1 MGIMNFLRERLG
13 KIVAITIGISLFAF
27 IATEVIS
34 SGKSFLRGSGND
46 IGEVN
51 GEKISTEDFNKRVDQ
66 QTTQYKQQTG
76 QNNLNAQF
84 MGMIQDNVWN
94 QMLTQNI
101 VQKEIDRL
109 GISVGGAETQDMV
122 SGPNPAPQI
131 VQNFSNQQ
139 TGQFDRNGLVE
150 FLGRMKVA
158 KSDDPMKK
166 NWDAFIDQLI
176 DGKKAEKYLALVKN
190 GIYVNSLDA
199 RDDYEAKNRLVNFK
213 YVTADYASIPDAKVT
228 LTEDDYK
235 AYYDEHKNMFKN
247 QQELRSLDYVAF
259 NGAPSKEDS
268 AAVKETI
275 AKLIPEF
282 KASTNDSNFVALNA
296 ETKVNLAYQKKGQL
310 EPKLDTVMF
319 NSPNGT
325 VYGPYFS
332 NGSYKIAKLVDGK
345 NTFDSVKT
353 RHILLNPNMEGGLDK
368 ALAKADSLKKLIQSG
383 KVSFDDMVKKFST
396 DKGTVDKGGAVPS
409 FDITGAMAN
418 GAGTIAKEYAD
429 ASFNGKKGD
438 LKIATSQFGV
448 HLIQITDQ
456 KGSLKVVKVAVID
469 KPLTPSGKTQT
480 AAYSKAQSFLASLTK
495 DNFDE
500 EAKKEGLTKK
510 TAEDITGTAGN
521 AGPLESVRE
530 LVRWA
535 FNDASV
541 GDFTDKVYTSGD
553 TYVVAKLTE
562 VKPKGI
568 LSLENVKKQI
578 KPTVLNIAKAKI
590 LTQKLNDA
598 LKSASSIDQVAQK
611 IGATVM
617 PVQNIVF
624 ANPVIPGAAQENKL
638 VGTIFASQ
646 PNRLSKPIEGDKG
659 VYVFSIDNFINPA
672 TLNNSIRQ
680 KEQMSQALAQRA
692 ENSVLEALK
701 DKATVK
707 DYRARIL

>member
-27 IATEVIS
+27 IATEVIT
-34 SGKSFLRGSGND
+34 SGKSFLKGSGNE
-46 IGEVN
+46 IGEIN
-51 GEKISTEDFNKRVDQ
+51 GEKISTEDYNKRVDQ

-101 VQKEIDRL
+101 VQKEIDKL
-109 GISVGGAETQDMV
+109 GISVGAAETQDMV

-131 VQNFSNQQ
+131 MQNFSNQQ
-139 TGQFDRNGLVE
+139 TGQFDRNGLLE

-158 KSDDPMKK
+158 KSNDPMKA
-166 NWDAFIDQLI
+166 NWTAFVDQLI

-199 RDDYEAKNRLVNFK
+199 GDDYEAKNRLVNFK

-228 LTEDDYK
+228 LTDDDYK
-235 AYYDEHKNMFKN
+235 SYYDEHKNMFKN
-247 QQELRSLDYVAF
+247 QQELRTLDYVAF
-259 NGAPSKEDS
+259 NGSPSKEDS
-268 AAVKETI
+268 AAVKETVE
-275 AKLIPEF
+275 KLIPEF

-296 ETKVNLAYQKKGQL
+296 ETKTPLVYQKKGQL

-325 VYGPYFS
+325 IYGPYFS
-332 NGSYKIAKLVDGK
+332 NGSYKIAKLVDAHIGP
-345 NTFDSVKT
+345 DSVT
-353 RHILLNPNMEGGLDK
+353 ARHILLPITTDVAAAK
-368 ALAKADSLKKLIQSG
+368 AKADSLKNLIQSG
-383 KVSFDDMVKKFST
+383 KKTFAELATTNS
-396 DKGTVDKGGAVPS
+396 VDKNSAIKGGDLGTFGRGSMIPVFEDAV
-409 FDITGAMAN
+409 
-418 GAGTIAKEYAD
+418 
-429 ASFNGKKGD
+429 FNGKKGD
-438 LKIATSQFGV
+438 IKIVASQYGV
-448 HLIQITDQ
+448 HLIEIMNQ
-456 KGSLKVVKVAVID
+456 KGSSKVVKVAVID
-469 KPLTPSGKTQT
+469 KPLTPSSKTQT

-495 DNFDE
+495 DNFDD

-510 TAEDITGTAGN
+510 TAEDINGTAGN

-553 TYVVAKLTE
+553 TYVVAKLVE

-578 KPTVLNIAKAKI
+578 KPAVLNIAKAKI
-590 LTQKLNDA
+590 LTQKLEDA
-598 LKSASSIDQVAQK
+598 LKSASTIDQVAQK
-611 IGATVM
+611 VGATVM

-638 VGTIFASQ
+638 IGTIFASQ
-646 PNRLSKPIEGDKG
+646 PNKLSKPIEGEKG

-672 TLNNSIRQ
+672 TLNNAIRQ

>member
-13 KIVAITIGISLFAF
+13 KIVAITIGVSLFAF
-27 IATEVIS
+27 IATEVIT
-34 SGKSFLRGSGND
+34 SGKSFLRGSGNE

-51 GEKISTEDFNKRVDQ
+51 GEKITTEEYNKRVDQ
-66 QTTQYKQQTG
+66 QVTQYKQQTG

-94 QMLTQNI
+94 QVLTQNI
-101 VQKEIDRL
+101 VQKEIEKL
-109 GISVGGAETQDMV
+109 GISVGGTETQDMV

-131 VQNFSNQQ
+131 IQNFSNQQ

-158 KSDDPMKK
+158 KAEDPMKK
-166 NWDAFIDQLI
+166 NWSAFVDQLV

-213 YVTADYASIPDAKVT
+213 YVSADYASIPDAKVT
-228 LTEDDYK
+228 LTDDDYK
-235 AYYDEHKNMFKN
+235 SYYDEHKNMFKN
-247 QQELRSLDYVAF
+247 QQELRTLDYVAF
-259 NGAPSKEDS
+259 NGSPSKEDS
-268 AAVKETI
+268 AAVKETVE
-275 AKLIPEF
+275 KLIPEF

-296 ETKVNLAYQKKGQL
+296 ETKANLVYQKKGQL
-310 EPKLDTVMF
+310 EPKLDTIMF

-325 VYGPYFS
+325 IYGPYFS
-332 NGSYKIAKLVDGK
+332 NGSYKVAKLVDAHIGP
-345 NTFDSVKT
+345 DSVT
-353 RHILLNPNMEGGLDK
+353 ARHIMLNPAAEGGVDK
-368 ALAKADSLKKLIQSG
+368 AMAKADSLKKLIQSG
-383 KVSFDDMVKKFST
+383 KKTFAELATANSA
-396 DKGTVDKGGAVPS
+396 DKNSAIKGG
-409 FDITGAMAN
+409 DL
-418 GAGTIAKEYAD
+418 GTLGRGVIPFLD
-429 ASFNGKKGD
+429 DVLFNGKKGD
-438 LKIATSQFGV
+438 LKVVNSQYGV
-448 HLIQITDQ
+448 DLVEIVNQ
-456 KGSLKVVKVAVID
+456 KGSSKVVKVAVID
-469 KPLTPSGKTQT
+469 KPLTPSSKTQT

-495 DNFDE
+495 DNFDD

-521 AGPLESVRE
+521 AGTLESVRE

-553 TYVVAKLTE
+553 TYVIAKLVE

-578 KPTVLNIAKAKI
+578 KPAVLNIAKAKI
-590 LTQKLNDA
+590 LTQKMEDA
-598 LKSASSIDQVAQK
+598 LKSASTIDQVAQK
-611 IGATVM
+611 VGATVM

-638 VGTIFASQ
+638 IGTIFASQ
-646 PNRLSKPIEGDKG
+646 PNKLSKPIEGEKG

-672 TLNNSIRQ
+672 TLNNAIRQ
-680 KEQMSQALAQRA
+680 KEQMSQSLAQRA